1 MRKFNPEGT
10 LINTPENRSYLRSQ
24 RGLEDAMAKG
34 RILEAYTLLCD
45 SNHNLIVDLG
55 CMKGIIPRIEGAAGI
70 ESGATK
76 DIALITK
83 VSKPVS
89 FIVTGFTQDEQGN
102 LMAVLS
108 RRKVQEDCIS
118 EYISRL
124 VPGDVIPA
132 RVTHLE
138 QFGAFVDIGCGVP
151 SLIPIDAISVSRISH
166 PADRFKVGQEIRVVV
181 KAVKDG
187 RVWLSHKELLGS
199 WEENAAMFSA
209 GQTVSGIV
217 RSAESYGVF
226 IELAPNLAGLA
237 EPRDNLF
244 PGQNATVYIKALI
257 PEKMKVKLI
266 IVDLPEE
273 RPELKPIRYFTYASH
288 IDRWVYSSEASG
300 KLIQTVF

>member
-10 LINTPENRSYLRSQ
+10 LITTPENRSYLRSH

-89 FIVTGFTQDEQGN
+89 FVVTGFTQDEQGN

-108 RRKVQEDCIS
+108 RRKVQEDCIL

-124 VPGDVIPA
+124 APGDVIPA

-151 SLIPIDAISVSRISH
+151 SLIPIDAISVSRI
-166 PADRFKVGQEIRVVV
+166 
-181 KAVKDG
+181 
-187 RVWLSHKELLGS
+187 W
-199 WEENAAMFSA
+199 
-209 GQTVSGIV
+209 
-217 RSAESYGVF
+217 RS
-226 IELAPNLAGLA
+226 
-237 EPRDNLF
+237 
-244 PGQNATVYIKALI
+244 IKPETHLI
-257 PEKMKVKLI
+257 K
-266 IVDLPEE
+266 
-273 RPELKPIRYFTYASH
+273 
-288 IDRWVYSSEASG
+288 
-300 KLIQTVF
+300 

>member
-1 MRKFNPEGT
+1 MLF
-10 LINTPENRSYLRSQ
+10 RS
-24 RGLEDAMAKG
+24 
-34 RILEAYTLLCD
+34 
-45 SNHNLIVDLG
+45 
-55 CMKGIIPRIEGAAGI
+55 
-70 ESGATK
+70 
-76 DIALITK
+76 
-83 VSKPVS
+83 
-89 FIVTGFTQDEQGN
+89 
-102 LMAVLS
+102 
-108 RRKVQEDCIS
+108 
-118 EYISRL
+118 
-124 VPGDVIPA
+124 
-132 RVTHLE
+132 HLE

-237 EPRDNLF
+237 EPKDNLF

-273 RPELKPIRYFTYASH
+273 RTELKPIRYFNDASH

-300 KLIQTVF
+300 KLIQTIF

>member
-34 RILEAYTLLCD
+34 RILEAYTILCD

-89 FIVTGFTQDEQGN
+89 FVVTGFTQDEQGN
-102 LMAVLS
+102 LIAVLS
-108 RRKVQEDCIS
+108 RRKVQKDCIS

-124 VPGDVIPA
+124 VPGDIIPA

-166 PADRFKVGQEIRVVV
+166 PADRFKVGQEIKVIV
-181 KAVKDG
+181 KAVRDG

-237 EPRDNLF
+237 EPRENLF

-273 RPELKPIRYFTYASH
+273 RPELKPIRYFTDANH

-300 KLIQTVF
+300 KLIQTIF

>member
-10 LINTPENRSYLRSQ
+10 LITTPENRSYLRSH

-89 FIVTGFTQDEQGN
+89 FVVTGFTQDEQGN

-108 RRKVQEDCIS
+108 RRKVQEDCIL

-124 VPGDVIPA
+124 APGDVIPA

-166 PADRFKVGQEIRVVV
+166 PADRFKVGQEIKVVV
-181 KAVKDG
+181 KAVQNG

-273 RPELKPIRYFTYASH
+273 RPELKPIQYFIDSGH
-288 IDRWVYSSEASG
+288 IDRWVYSSEASS

>member
-118 EYISRL
+118 EYISCL

-237 EPRDNLF
+237 EPKDNLF

-273 RPELKPIRYFTYASH
+273 RTELKPIRYFNDASH

-300 KLIQTVF
+300 KLIQTIF

>member
-24 RGLEDAMAKG
+24 RSLEDAMAKG

-89 FIVTGFTQDEQGN
+89 FVVTGFTQDEQGN

-118 EYISRL
+118 EYISNL

-166 PADRFKVGQEIRVVV
+166 PADRFKVGQEIKVVV
-181 KAVKDG
+181 KAVQNG

-237 EPRDNLF
+237 EPRENLF

-273 RPELKPIRYFTYASH
+273 RPELKPIRYFTDASH